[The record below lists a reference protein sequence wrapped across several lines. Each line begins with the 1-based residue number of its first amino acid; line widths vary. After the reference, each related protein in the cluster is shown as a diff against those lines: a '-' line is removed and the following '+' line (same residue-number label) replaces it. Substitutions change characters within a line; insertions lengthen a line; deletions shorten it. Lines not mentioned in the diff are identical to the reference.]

1 MNYNKLVDDIIQKYK
16 SSSNLEV
23 VYNKLLELE
32 EIEEKSYDDI
42 VKYFFE
48 NNCYYYNS
56 TTNLY
61 VEYTNNYKFINE
73 NNMLHSILTFI
84 SKYQDIYLLT
94 SNQKQALKTK
104 IQKKNKGSFYL

>member
-1 MNYNKLVDDIIQKYK
+1 MNYNKLIDDIIQKYHA
-16 SSSNLEV
+16 SNNLDI

-32 EIEEKSYDDI
+32 VIEEKSYDI
-42 VKYFFE
+42 IKYFFD

-73 NNMLHSILTFI
+73 NNMLHAILKFI

-94 SNQKQALKTK
+94 SNQKQNIKTN
-104 IQKKNKGSFYL
+104 IQKKIK